1 MHLCRVYQFL
11 LPLSCAMLLYSST
24 SIVAMDPEAIKQG
37 YAMLSGLQQKVDA
50 LEGEVQDLKNAS
62 PMDPTALQQ
71 TMREFN
77 ELKEQVSALTMQ
89 QSSDNISSSPSD
101 LPRFSTADNE
111 QAKALKELNTTLEHI
126 GYGIIQAQRNAL
138 YAPGTSEYQPLF
150 TTEAKPGIMG
160 MIADTIRQERAT
172 EFRAKTRELFD
183 WTTKNRTQGGWLQ
196 DVAYMG
202 ALGLTIPMMAILGK
216 KTIDTTMDILKH
228 TFTTPA
234 INILRPETKY
244 GRMGRLKRWWNG
256 YKTPAMIFD
265 DSVKKRLE
273 EIETVTKNIRDH
285 IQKGTKKDVKYRN
298 LLLYGK
304 PGTGKTLF
312 ATILA
317 DKTDMDFLSVSAG
330 DLLQSGAEGKK
341 YFDDLVEMA
350 NRSKYGTIIFI
361 DEADGLFIARDEL
374 LKAKA
379 LDHLVVLNH
388 ILGATGSGS
397 DKFMLLAVTNNA
409 YSFDPAMG
417 RRFQDRVEMPL
428 PNETTRVELLTL
440 YIKDKLSKST
450 DLLTPEKIQTIA
462 HRTAGLSHAE
472 LSDMVNAMS
481 SKADTNKD
489 GRLTEDNVESAT
501 EEAIEKMK
509 AAEKDRLE
517 LERKT
522 QGLPQPKMRKETVEE
537 PAT

>member
-1 MHLCRVYQFL
+1 MKLNQIYRLLLLCCIAL
-11 LPLSCAMLLYSST
+11 LPFQSLSFLNETELYKKKYW
-24 SIVAMDPEAIKQG
+24 ELQG
-37 YAMLSGLQQKVDA
+37 DYGKSQAKV
-50 LEGEVQDLKNAS
+50 
-62 PMDPTALQQ
+62 M
-71 TMREFN
+71 
-77 ELKEQVSALTMQ
+77 ELKERLSHMPG
-89 QSSDNISSSPSD
+89 SSPEYPLHTQS
-101 LPRFSTADNE
+101 
-111 QAKALKELNTTLEHI
+111 TLESMI
-126 GYGIIQAQRNAL
+126 PKTMEAIEKNPTISNFGSKLGNAIEGYF
-138 YAPGTSEYQPLF
+138 E
-150 TTEAKPGIMG
+150 
-160 MIADTIRQERAT
+160 T
-172 EFRAKTRELFD
+172 EFLTERSKMEAIGHAVYK
-183 WTTKNRTQGGWLQ
+183 
-196 DVAYMG
+196 G
-202 ALGLTIPMMAILGK
+202 ALWATVPLMSVLL
-216 KTIDTTMDILKH
+216 LKGAEAGIEVIKH
-228 TFTTPA
+228 KLTTPA

-244 GRMGRLKRWWNG
+244 GRADRWKRWWKG
-256 YKTPAMIFD
+256 YKTPPMIFD
-265 DSVKKRLE
+265 TSVKKRLE

-397 DKFMLLAVTNNA
+397 NKFMLVAATNNA
-409 YSFDPAMG
+409 YSLDPAMG

-481 SKADTNKD
+481 TKADTNKD
-489 GRLTEDNVESAT
+489 GRLTEDNIESAI

-522 QGLPQPKMRKETVEE
+522 QGLPQPIIHKKAMEE